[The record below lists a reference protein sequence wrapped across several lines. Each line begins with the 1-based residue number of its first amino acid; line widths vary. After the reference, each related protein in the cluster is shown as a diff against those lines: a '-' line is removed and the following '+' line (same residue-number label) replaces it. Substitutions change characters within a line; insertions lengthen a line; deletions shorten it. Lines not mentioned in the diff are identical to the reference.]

1 MRKLLVATQNPGKL
15 SEIVSILSPYGLE
28 VISPMEL
35 EVRVDIVEDG
45 QTFRENALKKALAYH
60 RASGMLT
67 LADDSGLEID
77 ALDGAPGVLSSRFL
91 GEKTSYSEKMREILD
106 MLESI
111 PDEERTARFICE
123 VAIVKSEDNVWFA
136 RGVLDGI
143 IARSPSGKGGFGY
156 DPIFYLPD
164 TGKTLAELTPK
175 EKNSI
180 SHRGQAF
187 REAAR
192 MLARLIET
200 GEI

>member
-1 MRKLLVATQNPGKL
+1 MKRLLAATQNPGKL
-15 SEIVSILSPYGLE
+15 SEIVSILSPYGFDVTSPLE
-28 VISPMEL
+28 LGLRV
-35 EVRVDIVEDG
+35 EVVEDG
-45 QTFRENALKKALAYH
+45 RSFRENALKKALAYH

-67 LADDSGLEID
+67 LADDSGLVID

-91 GEKTSYSEKMREILD
+91 GEKTSYAEKMKEILET
-106 MLESI
+106 LESV

-123 VAIVKSEDNVWFA
+123 VAIVKDEDNIWFA
-136 RGVLDGI
+136 HGVLEATV
-143 IARSPSGKGGFGY
+143 ARSPSGKGGFGY

-180 SHRGQAF
+180 SHRGQAL

-192 MLARLIET
+192 ILVRLIET